1 MPDTEIVRHQ
11 SAEVAQFQEP
21 TAMGMIAQAVQ
32 KGADVA
38 TIERL
43 VALKERLDRTE
54 AEKAFYE
61 AKARLHAK
69 LPQIE
74 QSGVVLNKAGG
85 VQSRYSK
92 YEDIDMIL
100 RPLLAEEGFSLEF
113 DSESQHDKLLMSGTL
128 AHRQGHRETRRLPL
142 PLDTSGAKNNIQG
155 MGSTVSYGKRYLLGM
170 LLNLV
175 SKGQDDDGQ
184 GGKAQLLTQ
193 EQRDEVEFLIK
204 ETKAEPAKVLAW
216 INAPS
221 IAEIRQVDFKRVMD
235 ALRRKAAK

>member
-1 MPDTEIVRHQ
+1 M
-11 SAEVAQFQEP
+11 
-21 TAMGMIAQAVQ
+21 
-32 KGADVA
+32 
-38 TIERL
+38 
-43 VALKERLDRTE
+43 
-54 AEKAFYE
+54 
-61 AKARLHAK
+61 
-69 LPQIE
+69 
-74 QSGVVLNKAGG
+74 
-85 VQSRYSK
+85 
-92 YEDIDMIL
+92 
-100 RPLLAEEGFSLEF
+100 
-113 DSESQHDKLLMSGTL
+113 
-128 AHRQGHRETRRLPL
+128 PL